1 LDKTKQKRRFSKE
14 DLRKKKGLKARKIA
28 VETLT
33 KVDLSGAYANIAL
46 DKALEKS
53 DMEERDRSFTTALVL
68 GVLRNRQ
75 SIDATLQKLSTKPID
90 QIKAPVLNLL
100 RVAIFQLNEMPDIPQ
115 SAVLD
120 TACDIAR
127 LIAHEGVVKFVA
139 GILRSHQRSIDGG
152 LAQPAEPST
161 NVSVDQAEKLALE
174 NSLPEFIVRSWL
186 KNYGA
191 QALEIIKHC
200 QKAPRLT
207 LRVSSLAIETAA
219 YKEILEKAGIESD
232 FGELVPE
239 CLVLKKGA
247 RPDKLP
253 GFAEGLFA
261 VQDEAAAFV
270 SKVVDPKAGETVVD
284 LCAAPGGKT
293 LHMAELMEGK
303 GRVVAVD
310 ISESRLNLL
319 KESRL
324 RMDLRNIE
332 SKSADG
338 KKFKPGFN
346 VDRVLV
352 DAPCSGTGVIAKRSD
367 LRFNRQEEDI
377 KTLSYIQTA
386 LLENAAE
393 MLRPGGMLV
402 YSTCSIEPEEGPEI
416 VESFLEKHSNFER
429 TDIGSFFPE
438 GLLEKWNMT
447 KAAAQGSVMFLP
459 PANGSAG
466 FYIARLV
473 KKS

>member
-68 GVLRNRQ
+68 GALRNRQ

-161 NVSVDQAEKLALE
+161 NISLDQAEKLALE

-207 LRVSSLAIETAA
+207 LRVSSLAIETAT
-219 YKEILEKAGIESD
+219 
-232 FGELVPE
+232 LVNWYP
-239 CLVLKKGA
+239 
-247 RPDKLP
+247 
-253 GFAEGLFA
+253 
-261 VQDEAAAFV
+261 
-270 SKVVDPKAGETVVD
+270 
-284 LCAAPGGKT
+284 
-293 LHMAELMEGK
+293 
-303 GRVVAVD
+303 
-310 ISESRLNLL
+310 
-319 KESRL
+319 
-324 RMDLRNIE
+324 
-332 SKSADG
+332 
-338 KKFKPGFN
+338 N
-346 VDRVLV
+346 V
-352 DAPCSGTGVIAKRSD
+352 
-367 LRFNRQEEDI
+367 
-377 KTLSYIQTA
+377 
-386 LLENAAE
+386 
-393 MLRPGGMLV
+393 
-402 YSTCSIEPEEGPEI
+402 
-416 VESFLEKHSNFER
+416 
-429 TDIGSFFPE
+429 
-438 GLLEKWNMT
+438 
-447 KAAAQGSVMFLP
+447 
-459 PANGSAG
+459 
-466 FYIARLV
+466 
-473 KKS
+473 

>member
-1 LDKTKQKRRFSKE
+1 MDKTKKKRRFSKE
-14 DLRKKKGLKARKIA
+14 DLKKKKGLKARKIA

-53 DMEERDRSFTTALVL
+53 DMEERDRAFTTALVL

-100 RVAIFQLNEMPDIPQ
+100 RVAVFQLNEMPDIPQ

-127 LIAHEGVVKFVA
+127 LVAHEGVVKFVA

-152 LAQPAEPST
+152 SVQSDEQT
-161 NVSVDQAEKLALE
+161 NLSLDQAEKLAID

-186 KNYGA
+186 KNYGE

-219 YKEILEKAGIESD
+219 YKEILEKAGIESN

-270 SKVVDPKAGETVVD
+270 SKVVDPKAGETIVD

-338 KKFKPGFN
+338 KRFKPGFT

-377 KTLSYIQTA
+377 KTLSYIQKA

-393 MLRPGGMLV
+393 MLRPGGVLV
-402 YSTCSIEPEEGPEI
+402 YSTCSIEPEEGPDI
-416 VESFLEKHSNFER
+416 VESFLAKHSDFER

-438 GLLEKWNMT
+438 GLLEKWNLNE
-447 KAAAQGSVMFLP
+447 AAAQGSVMFLP

-466 FYIARLV
+466 FYIARML